1 MQQLL
6 GIGDVAKLIGIARH
20 RIEYAV
26 SNGSLPE
33 PEIRI
38 ANKRAFN
45 INETKNIA
53 QYFGVELTI
62 GEPAEKGE
70 K

>member
-6 GIGDVAKLIGIARH
+6 GIGDVARLLGVARH

-45 INETKNIA
+45 TNETKQIA
-53 QYFGVELTI
+53 NYFGVELSI
-62 GEPAEKGE
+62 GESAEEGGQ
-70 K
+70 